1 MKILAV
7 VAVLLLFLSG
17 CGPEKKTAKVK
28 HHDFGDSVTLG
39 DYKIKASRPIVDK
52 GAGKVSVRVT
62 ITNRAGMKVEIR
74 PLTGLTTSKGNGVLV
89 ESPNSISLGKGK
101 TTTVTYKYRVRDMKS
116 ITFTFRPNY
125 NDPQATF
132 D

>member
-7 VAVLLLFLSG
+7 VAVLLLLLSA
-17 CGPEKKTAKVK
+17 CEPEKTAKVK
-28 HHDFGDSVTLG
+28 HLDFGDSVTLG
-39 DYKIKASRPIVDK
+39 DYKIKAAKPILDK
-52 GAGKVSVRVT
+52 EAKKVSIRVT

-74 PLTGLTTSKGNGVLV
+74 PLTGLSTSKGNAVLV
-89 ESPNSISLGKGK
+89 ESPNSIRLAKGK
-101 TTTVTYKYRVRDMKS
+101 TTTVTYKYRVQDMKG
-116 ITFTFRPNY
+116 IEFRFRPNY